1 MVTLVHL
8 TSVTNIV
15 RNLSYFHMTFV
26 MSDITKIS
34 FFYCDY
40 FFRLFFFDY
49 TSRDPLCAF
58 TAAVF

>member
-26 MSDITKIS
+26 MSDITKIN

-40 FFRLFFFDY
+40 SFSINL
-49 TSRDPLCAF
+49 L
-58 TAAVF
+58 